1 MKIGIIGNPL
11 KNSLIQAVEHLLH
24 LEDHLPLDCRF
35 HIDLE
40 KKFRKHPELK
50 IRKQDFLKTEDFVN
64 DVDIVV
70 AFGGDG
76 TILNAA
82 RIVGNSGIPIV
93 GINLGKLG
101 FMAEIS
107 VDELETFIRE
117 ILNDKHI
124 IEERSV
130 LSLHVEKDK
139 QKMFALNEVVVDKSS
154 SSRLI
159 HISVYVNND
168 YLVSFPGDGIIIST
182 PTGSTGYALAAG
194 GPIVV
199 PTTDVFIIQPISP
212 HSLSART
219 IVVPDSSLLRVVVEH
234 VSEQARITADGQ
246 QEKTMKP
253 PVNIFI
259 EKADYSIK
267 LVKRRDRTYY
277 DILRAKLFWGSDIRL
292 IKGKIE

>member
-1 MKIGIIGNPL
+1 V
-11 KNSLIQAVEHLLH
+11 QHLLQ
-24 LEDHLPLDCRF
+24 LEDRLPLDCRL
-35 HIDLE
+35 HSDLE
-40 KKFRKHPELK
+40 KEFRKHSDKK
-50 IRKQDFLKTEDFVN
+50 IRKRHFLPTEEFVK

-76 TILNAA
+76 TMLNAA
-82 RIVGNSGIPIV
+82 RIVGSTGIPIV

-107 VDELETFIRE
+107 VDELESFIRD

-124 IEERSV
+124 IEDRSI
-130 LSLHVEKDK
+130 LSITAEKDK
-139 QKMFALNEVVVDKSS
+139 QPMYALNEVVIDKSN

-168 YLVSFPGDGIIIST
+168 YLVSYPGDGIIVST

-219 IVVPDSSLLRVVVEH
+219 VVVPDSSSLRIVVEH
-234 VSEQARITADGQ
+234 VSDRARITADGQ
-246 QEKTMKP
+246 QEKIMKP
-253 PVNIFI
+253 PVNIFV
-259 EKADYSIK
+259 EKADHTIR
-267 LVKRRDRTYY
+267 LVKRKDRTYY

-292 IKGKIE
+292 IKGKSE